1 MMMTSLQEGCL
12 PVTQKTAI
20 VTSLL
25 KKASL
30 DPHDLKNYR
39 PVSNLSFVS
48 KLVKRVAVKQLT
60 DYLES
65 HHLMPL
71 LQSAYRRHHSTE
83 TALLKVLSDVLTAAD
98 DKKVTLLALLY
109 LSAAFDCIDHDILL
123 STLQSRFGLY
133 GIVLAWIRSFLS
145 DRVQRVCFSDC
156 LSAVLL
162 CVIYGVPQGSV
173 LGALLFLLYTAEVFA
188 IIEAI
193 QLTGHSYADDT
204 QVYISVPVGE
214 TQHASARLA
223 ECVQHLDRWMAH
235 SRLKLNAD

>member
-1 MMMTSLQEGCL
+1 M
-12 PVTQKTAI
+12 AI
-20 VTSLL
+20 VTPLL

-48 KLVKRVAVKQLT
+48 KLVERVAVIQLT

-65 HHLMPL
+65 HQLMPL

-98 DKKVTLLALLY
+98 DKKVTLLALLD
-109 LSAAFDCIDHDILL
+109 LSPAFDCVDHNILL
-123 STLQSRFGLY
+123 STLQSRFGLD

-145 DRVQRVCFSDC
+145 DRVQRVCFGGC

-162 CVIYGVPQGSV
+162 LIYGVPQESV
-173 LGALLFLLYTAEVFA
+173 LGPLLFLLYTAEVFT
-188 IIEAI
+188 IIEELR
-193 QLTGHSYADDT
+193 LTHWAFICG
-204 QVYISVPVGE
+204 
-214 TQHASARLA
+214 
-223 ECVQHLDRWMAH
+223 
-235 SRLKLNAD
+235 